1 MQFTKPALSFEAQVQ
16 LLIDRGMVIADRER
30 ARYYLEHV
38 NYYRLR
44 GYWLPYEQA
53 AGNGTHAF
61 IPGTSFD
68 DALSLYIFDR
78 HLRLLLLDAIE
89 RIEVSLRTR
98 WAHALAMKYGAHA
111 YMRTDIFH
119 KQERYQRCLDG
130 LREEIKRSHEIF
142 IKHYSTTYTMPE
154 LPPIWAACEVM
165 SLGQLSK
172 WYDNLKHRADRREIA
187 AIYGLDESVLR
198 SFMHHMTHIRNL
210 CAHHSRVWN
219 RRFTVTMQI
228 PNHPLHI
235 AGWFNQKED
244 RRLYNTLTMLGYL
257 LTIISPDSKW
267 VTHVKQLMAAHLQA
281 KPEAMGFPADW
292 TQLPLWKDAT

>member
-1 MQFTKPALSFEAQVQ
+1 MQFTKPPLSFETQVQ
-16 LLIDRGMVIADRER
+16 LLIDRGMVIPDRER

-53 AGNGTHAF
+53 TDKGNHAF

-89 RIEVSLRTR
+89 RVEVSLRTR
-98 WAHALAMKYGAHA
+98 WAHVLAIKYGAHA
-111 YMRTDIFH
+111 YLHTDIFF
-119 KQERYQRCLDG
+119 KPERYQRCLDG
-130 LREEIKRSHEIF
+130 LREEINRSHEIF
-142 IKHYSTTYTMPE
+142 IKHYKDTYTTPE

-187 AIYGLDESVLR
+187 AIYGLDDSVLR
-198 SFMHHMTHIRNL
+198 SFMHHITHIRNL

-219 RRFTVTMQI
+219 RRFTVTMQL
-228 PNHPLHI
+228 PNHPRHI
-235 AGWFNQKED
+235 AGWFNHKEE
-244 RRLYNTLTMLGYL
+244 RRLYNTLVMLGYL

-267 VTHVKQLMAAHLQA
+267 VTHIKQLMTAHLQA
-281 KPEAMGFPADW
+281 KPEAMGFPEGWID
-292 TQLPLWKDAT
+292 LPLWREAT